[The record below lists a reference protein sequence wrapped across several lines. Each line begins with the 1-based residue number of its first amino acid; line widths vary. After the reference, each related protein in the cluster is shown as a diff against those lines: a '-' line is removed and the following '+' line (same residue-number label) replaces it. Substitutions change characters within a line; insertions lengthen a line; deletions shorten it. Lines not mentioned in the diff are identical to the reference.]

1 MYPQLPLQISLSDT
15 ATYNNYF
22 PAENLAAVETLK
34 HTRAGDPEPYVYLWG
49 PSGCGKSHL
58 LQSLCHDYAQRGESA
73 LYLPL
78 GHYQEYS
85 ADILEGLDA
94 MDAVCLDDIHAI
106 SGVTEW
112 ELAIFHLYNRLRDG
126 GGRLVVAANDA
137 PAGLGI
143 SLPDLASRLS
153 SAVVFHLRHLV
164 DADRQQALRLR
175 AGVRGIHMPEEVAAY
190 LLKRCPRDMQSL
202 FELLDRLDVASLSA
216 QRKLT
221 IPFVRELIND

>member
-15 ATYNNYF
+15 ATFNNYL
-22 PAENLAAVETLK
+22 PGENLAAVETLK
-34 HTRAGDPEPYVYLWG
+34 HSRADDSGPCVYLWG
-49 PSGCGKSHL
+49 PPGCGKSHL
-58 LQSLCHDYAQRGESA
+58 LQSLCHDYAARGESA

-78 GHYQEYS
+78 GRYQEYS

-106 SGVTEW
+106 CGLTEW
-112 ELAIFHLYNRLRDG
+112 ETAIFHLYNRINDAS
-126 GGRLVVAANDA
+126 GRLLVAANAA
-137 PAGLGI
+137 PAGLGM
-143 SLPDLASRLS
+143 SLADLASRLS
-153 SAVVFHLRHLV
+153 SAVVFHLRQLA
-164 DADRQQALRLR
+164 DEDRQQALRLR
-175 AGVRGIHMPEEVAAY
+175 AGARGIHMPEEVAAY

-202 FELLDRLDVASLSA
+202 FDLLDRLDVASLSA